1 MISGKIFYYWM
12 VYLFCVWFLCAC
24 LSASPIFVICVLDWV
39 RCGSFIVLDLYK
51 SFWNVI
57 VFDLTSVLN
66 FLYFSEF
73 FSRAQGLIYWVLY
86 SPLMNKVM
94 WPARLTSLSC
104 GSKVQ
109 LKLENCSIFFLWAL
123 TFIIVKMRYF
133 LCGKE

>member
-1 MISGKIFYYWM
+1 MISGKIFYSWM

-24 LSASPIFVICVLDWV
+24 LWAFPIFVTCVLDWV
-39 RCGSFIVLDLYK
+39 RCGSCIVLDLYK

-66 FLYFSEF
+66 FLYFLSF
-73 FSRAQGLIYWVLY
+73 FLEPRDWFTELCTVNWW
-86 SPLMNKVM
+86 NKVM